1 MNWTIYWHLFCFVG
15 GDKTAWIS
23 FLQFSLNNPISL
35 NTLILDIKHL
45 TGGEYCLQSIFVYF
59 DKQTGDVNLAG
70 WSKYWTTPTE
80 LKLQQH
86 QQEIQQQQE
95 KQQQQQQNCKNNHSN
110 DKKHSNNNN
119 QININKK
126 LRAKTTTTWETIT
139 NLYKWAQ
146 QFWWKVFK
154 AKVLSQTNQRNP

>member
-1 MNWTIYWHLFCFVG
+1 MG

-80 LKLQQH
+80 LKLQQQ

-119 QININKK
+119 QKIKSKNNNNMRNNNK
-126 LRAKTTTTWETIT
+126 LIQMSSA
-139 NLYKWAQ
+139 
-146 QFWWKVFK
+146 
-154 AKVLSQTNQRNP
+154 VLMESFQS

>member
-15 GDKTAWIS
+15 GDKTACIS

-59 DKQTGDVNLAG
+59 DKQTGDVNLVG

-80 LKLQQH
+80 LKQQ
-86 QQEIQQQQE
+86 QQQQE
-95 KQQQQQQNCKNNHSN
+95 KQQQQQQNCNNNHSNNHSN